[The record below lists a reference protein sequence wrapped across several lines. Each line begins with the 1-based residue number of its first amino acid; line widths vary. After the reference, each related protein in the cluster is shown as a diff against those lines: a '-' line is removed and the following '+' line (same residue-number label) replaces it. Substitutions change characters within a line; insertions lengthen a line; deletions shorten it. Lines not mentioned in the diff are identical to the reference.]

1 MDRMSEMPVTI
12 TPDTTDTEATATR
25 RAARIELE
33 SDSGIR
39 SNENAP
45 FYPSV
50 VLNVS
55 EGGALI
61 FTHTKQREGA
71 NIQIE
76 LGEPIFPISRLVR
89 GHISHVGDAPEELL
103 LLLRDKEK
111 ADKEKGGYLL
121 GVEFTYIDNADQ
133 KTLKRFIRQRTRD
146 EMQRRAK
153 DPTSK
158 KNRTARHR
166 MIRLKKAQVP
176 AWAFLLGFF
185 TGAYELTTG
194 LLHGDDETSV
204 IVHTGAALL
213 TFWVVGRIAV
223 AVWYQLDAWRA
234 TEATIITHVDGPVS
248 DVDQALADADTH
260 LTVEEEA
267 EASSA
272 PTATGSAKAD
282 GSNETL
288 AA

>member
-1 MDRMSEMPVTI
+1 MDPTSATAE
-12 TPDTTDTEATATR
+12 TEATATR
-25 RAARIELE
+25 RAARIELQSE
-33 SDSGIR
+33 SSISAGG
-39 SNENAP
+39 NAP

-76 LGEPIFPISRLVR
+76 LGEPVFPVSRLVR

-111 ADKEKGGYLL
+111 ADKEQGGYLL
-121 GVEFTYIDNADQ
+121 GVEFTYIDKADQ
-133 KTLKRFIRQRTRD
+133 KTLKSFIRQRTRE
-146 EMQRRAK
+146 EMQRRANTPGGGK
-153 DPTSK
+153 G
-158 KNRTARHR
+158 RTARHR
-166 MIRLKKAQVP
+166 MVRLKKTQVP

-194 LLHGDDETSV
+194 LLHGDDDTTV
-204 IVHTGAALL
+204 IVHAGAALL

-223 AVWYQLDAWRA
+223 TVWYQLDAWRA
-234 TEATIITHVDGPVS
+234 TEATIITHVTDPSG
-248 DVDQALADADTH
+248 DVDHALADADTQ
-260 LTVEEEA
+260 LTVEEPA
-267 EASSA
+267 EA
-272 PTATGSAKAD
+272 PVATEPAEP
-282 GSNETL
+282 NENSDTL